1 MRIARYEDGDTLIKT
16 FESITLQVKKKKTSP
31 REFSLPLKIHIP
43 ILFFCQYQSIIKKII
58 KFESKIKIR
67 RRRETITISL
77 EKYNLKK
84 NLRSKPEA
92 ILAYY

>member
-16 FESITLQVKKKKTSP
+16 FESITLQVKKKKNFPERILSTSQN
-31 REFSLPLKIHIP
+31 SYSYP
-43 ILFFCQYQSIIKKII
+43 IFQYQSIIKKII